1 MVLHVDIAGFW
12 TVSSSNLSRS
22 SYLLMNW
29 FEVIYCIP
37 INGDTDVEF
46 YLLQTSAA
54 GTVYEM

>member
-1 MVLHVDIAGFW
+1 
-12 TVSSSNLSRS
+12 
-22 SYLLMNW
+22 MNW

-46 YLLQTSAA
+46 HLLQTSAA